1 MADDLAPARRA
12 LKSADA
18 YAERTWGKLKPAP
31 PARTTAKRAPA
42 RRAATIS
49 QRDVAWGQPQSIGD
63 NIDIRN
69 QLLGNGAR
77 KKKRATGRSSNG
89 R

>member
-12 LKSADA
+12 LKSADD
-18 YAERTWGKLKPAP
+18 YAERTWGKPKPAP
-31 PARTTAKRAPA
+31 PARVAKRAPVK
-42 RRAATIS
+42 RAATIS

-69 QLLGNGAR
+69 QLLGNGR
-77 KKKRATGRSSNG
+77 KKKRAAGRSANG